1 MNSRS
6 NLDPQ
11 LHKDLTSIYEEI
23 MWLSVRPNVTP
34 GRARAWYTHIMAEA
48 LKRKLRQFTG
58 KVSKAAAARG
68 DDQLMLEHF
77 KRIQTTLTALVERH
91 RASLVAKTT
100 PPCAQRAI
108 IAKPVSFFFRG
119 EVFPATDEPSCGKK
133 CFVERSQTPP
143 LSSHNIFRCPARN
156 SKTPSNWVTLLRT
169 SEATSGLTRGLA
181 VVARH
186 AQRLQIAPAKAFAA
200 VLERLYVISHN
211 GRHKQP

>member
-91 RASLVAKTT
+91 RAEKLNDA
-100 PPCAQRAI
+100 
-108 IAKPVSFFFRG
+108 
-119 EVFPATDEPSCGKK
+119 EE
-133 CFVERSQTPP
+133 FVETIVEFEQVHIVTRSENYAAMRAKGDYRQAGIVLLPWRSIP
-143 LSSHNIFRCPARN
+143 SDRRAELWKKMLRGKVAN
-156 SKTPSNWVTLLRT
+156 S
-169 SEATSGLTRGLA
+169 A
-181 VVARH
+181 
-186 AQRLQIAPAKAFAA
+186 AF
-200 VLERLYVISHN
+200 
-211 GRHKQP
+211 KP